1 MAGSKCS
8 NWAAAALALTL
19 ALPGVAV
26 AADGP
31 GPGPRGAG
39 PGCDL
44 FPAPA
49 SVGATVGLSYFGPP
63 PSESNPSLVGP
74 LQLLRSGQVDPIKGT
89 IKLPLYKGYMKKT
102 NKIVWYILT
111 DTSDEAQAS
120 ALGLNFS
127 AKLSFAANGART
139 ATLRADGALVFDAG
153 EVNFRPKREVVPGP
167 ASHPFPPLSASPG
180 SVGDA
185 EYSPLV
191 VIRNAGGTIYNAPIV
206 AFDVHESQINF
217 PNGGVDYTKVHDEV
231 VAIDPI
237 NQTVTF
243 QLINGFSFGKPVW
256 YISTDAND
264 QTLAAIEG
272 DTYAPLLK
280 KIETGGDDS
289 FSSPV
294 ERLFLA
300 LNGPENCKNPQRS
313 GIYAALLDGHRPNN
327 VIGGIPTVAN
337 DYSPLWDVQ
346 PYEWTADAV
355 AKGYRSQLREEF
367 QILTLVQD
375 GFLTGMNGKKFGSVG
390 LINDCPIVQ
399 RLL

>member
-1 MAGSKCS
+1 MIEFRRCRQII
-8 NWAAAALALTL
+8 AALCLMV
-19 ALPGVAV
+19 ALPGLAA

-31 GPGPRGAG
+31 GPGPRGGG

-49 SVGATVGLSYFGPP
+49 SVGATVDLSYFGPP

-74 LQLLRSGQVDPIKGT
+74 LQLLRSGRVDAIKGT
-89 IKLPLYKGYMKKT
+89 ITLPLYKGYMRKT
-102 NKIVWYILT
+102 NQIVWYILT

-127 AKLSFAANGART
+127 AKLSFSANGARH
-139 ATLRADGALVFDAG
+139 ATLRADGTLIFDAG
-153 EVNFRPKREVVPGP
+153 TVDFSPKREVIPGP
-167 ASHPFPPLSASPG
+167 ASHPFPPLSAKPG

-185 EYSPLV
+185 DYSPLV
-191 VIRNAGGTIYNAPIV
+191 VVGNAGGVLFNAPIV
-206 AFDVHESQINF
+206 AFGVPGSEINF
-217 PNGGVDYTKVHDEV
+217 PNGGVNYSKVHDEV

-237 NQTVTF
+237 NLTVTF

-264 QTLAAIEG
+264 PTLAAIEG

-280 KIETGGDDS
+280 RIETGGDDS
-289 FSSPV
+289 FASPV
-294 ERLFLA
+294 ERLFA
-300 LNGPENCKNPQRS
+300 AVNGPEGCKNPQRA
-313 GIYAALLDGHRPNN
+313 GLFAALTDGHRPNH

-346 PYEWTADAV
+346 LYEWTADAI

-367 QILTLVQD
+367 QILTLVRN
-375 GFLTGMNGKKFGSVG
+375 GFLTGLNGSKFGSVH